1 MIAYEISDKVR
12 EINEIGKQAK
22 EELRRLGISI
32 CAHIC
37 SIGTVTDERFLSA
50 NVIKSVFEKIAS
62 HAIPVID
69 KTAEETMLA
78 LICSARRYGKSYGG
92 LIECAAVGVDAG
104 IGRRDRTLESAIS
117 EAVFAHPSVRGIE
130 FGAGFATS
138 AMTDGDYSERLTTDG
153 ISVMRRS
160 NNRGGIT
167 DGVSNGMPIVF
178 RAAVC
183 PDSSLPMHEKTTRKE
198 SFPPLSV
205 LPFIEAA
212 AAYALLDAIKSTG
225 NK

>member
-1 MIAYEISDKVR
+1 MIAYEKADAIL
-12 EINEIGKQAK
+12 EITEKGRHA
-22 EELRRLGISI
+22 ESELSRLGISI

-50 NVIKSVFEKIAS
+50 NVSKAVFDKIAS
-62 HAIPVID
+62 HALPVID
-69 KTAEETMLA
+69 KAAEKTMLA
-78 LICSARRYGKSYGG
+78 LICSARRFGKSYGG
-92 LIECAAVGVDAG
+92 LIECAAIGVDAG
-104 IGRRDRTLESAIS
+104 FGRRDRTLESAIS

-138 AMTDGDYSERLTTDG
+138 AMTDGDYSERLSTDG

-183 PDSSLPMHEKTTRKE
+183 PDSSLPTHEKATREE
-198 SFPPLSV
+198 SFPPLRV

-212 AAYALLDAIKSTG
+212 AAYAILEAIKSTG